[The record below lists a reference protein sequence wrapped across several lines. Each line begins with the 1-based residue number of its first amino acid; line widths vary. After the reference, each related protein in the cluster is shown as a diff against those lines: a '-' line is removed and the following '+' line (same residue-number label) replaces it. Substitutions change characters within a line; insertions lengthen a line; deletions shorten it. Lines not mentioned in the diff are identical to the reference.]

1 MLFEEGQHVLFVC
14 EGSAEQ
20 YVLSTLIER
29 GELTIPQDRIVK
41 SPITGRWFLTR
52 RESIDQA
59 ERFLGV
65 SYGDRPLLIIRIADS
80 TSDRFRI
87 PRGYEH
93 TAQVVDLN
101 TKPEI
106 EMLVIIHEGQYGRY
120 TNGSPR
126 LKPSDYCKTTLGMP
140 RVKSRTWLERYW
152 STPGDLEHALRE
164 YARLHRF
171 HKNENRGLV
180 ELLR

>member
-1 MLFEEGQHVLFVC
+1 
-14 EGSAEQ
+14 
-20 YVLSTLIER
+20 
-29 GELTIPQDRIVK
+29 
-41 SPITGRWFLTR
+41 
-52 RESIDQA
+52 
-59 ERFLGV
+59 
-65 SYGDRPLLIIRIADS
+65 
-80 TSDRFRI
+80 
-87 PRGYEH
+87 
-93 TAQVVDLN
+93 
-101 TKPEI
+101 
-106 EMLVIIHEGQYGRY
+106 MLVIIHEGQYGRY

>member
-41 SPITGRWFLTR
+41 SSITGRWFLTR

-65 SYGDRPLLIIRIADS
+65 SYGDRPLLIIRIVDS
-80 TSDRFRI
+80 TSDRS
-87 PRGYEH
+87 
-93 TAQVVDLN
+93 
-101 TKPEI
+101 
-106 EMLVIIHEGQYGRY
+106 
-120 TNGSPR
+120 GSHAATSIR
-126 LKPSDYCKTTLGMP
+126 RRS
-140 RVKSRTWLERYW
+140 
-152 STPGDLEHALRE
+152 ST
-164 YARLHRF
+164 
-171 HKNENRGLV
+171 
-180 ELLR
+180 